1 MRILQNRGV
10 DNCKNVILA
19 LGVSSTTEMAILLK
33 DVKSNFLEESSIDF
47 DDFEASAKF
56 AFSLGGCCK
65 PENLN
70 PCAGQE
76 GILFCFWP
84 SVAL

>member
-1 MRILQNRGV
+1 MLQKGRES
-10 DNCKNVILA
+10 D
-19 LGVSSTTEMAILLK
+19 
-33 DVKSNFLEESSIDF
+33 FLEESSIDF
-47 DDFEASAKF
+47 DDFEVSAKF

-76 GILFCFWP
+76 AVLFCFWP